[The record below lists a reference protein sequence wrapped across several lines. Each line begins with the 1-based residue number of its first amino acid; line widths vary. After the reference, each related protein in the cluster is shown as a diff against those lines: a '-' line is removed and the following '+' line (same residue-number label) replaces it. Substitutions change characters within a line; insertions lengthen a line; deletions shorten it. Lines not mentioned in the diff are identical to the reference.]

1 MPHTIANIEANIRH
15 LSAVSTR
22 WHILTSEAGEP
33 LAWDAPSLS
42 FIPTTYHHASLF
54 TPENVPGVAEQA
66 ALMNGASVKSM
77 ALVDYL
83 DNLRDKLVRQERA
96 EAGRAIHAA

>member
-1 MPHTIANIEANIRH
+1 MPNTIANIESNIRH
-15 LSAVSTR
+15 LSSVATR
-22 WHILTSEAGEP
+22 WHILLNEAGDP
-33 LAWDAPSLS
+33 LVWDAPSLS
-42 FIPTTYHHASLF
+42 FLPAQWHHASLF
-54 TPENVPGVAEQA
+54 LPENVPGVAEQA

-96 EAGRAIHAA
+96 EAGKVIHG